1 MESQRVGHDRVTM
14 HACMHFLRES
24 LPDIL
29 VSLVLLINSLIFMYG
44 IIRLY
49 KQVFSYVLM
58 HLIDIPHKFQE
69 ASRSCLWLSDLKDL
83 LLSGAK
89 PAGWG
94 DPYEL

>member
-1 MESQRVGHDRVTM
+1 M
-14 HACMHFLRES
+14 H
-24 LPDIL
+24 
-29 VSLVLLINSLIFMYG
+29 G

-58 HLIDIPHKFQE
+58 HLIDVPHKFQE
-69 ASRSCLWLSDLKDL
+69 ASRACLWLSELKDP